1 MSLKPTI
8 WEDEVSPEFVDEVI
22 KYLEEEAD
30 LKDIDYTPYD
40 YSTIAVGK
48 FQRDVES
55 GKRDVECGMKCK
67 KIGWN
72 FHEESNTTER
82 MISNTM
88 YKLAIKANNHFRF
101 DLNHNRM
108 TMQLARWDEGE
119 SYFQWHAD
127 GHINFEGENRKL
139 AFSLFLKPAKKG
151 GHFLVNTINQFI
163 ENTEDVKSPSVF
175 VETIEEAPGKVIA
188 FPAYCNH
195 CVTPVEKGNR
205 YSLVTWIFGP
215 EWK

>member
-1 MSLKPTI
+1 MPLKPTV
-8 WEDEVSPEFVDEVI
+8 WEDEVSQNFVNEAI
-22 KYLEEEAD
+22 KYIEEEAD
-30 LKDIDYTPYD
+30 LKDIDYAPYD

-72 FHEESNTTER
+72 FHEESNDTEI

-101 DLNHNRM
+101 ILNHNRM

-119 SYFQWHAD
+119 SYFHWHAD
-127 GHINFEGENRKL
+127 GHVNFEGENRKL
-139 AFSLFLKPAKKG
+139 AFSLFLKPAEKG
-151 GHFLVNTINQFI
+151 GHLLINTINQFI

-205 YSLVTWIFGP
+205 YSLVVWIFGP

>member
-1 MSLKPTI
+1 MPLKPTV
-8 WEDEVSPEFVDEVI
+8 WEDEVSQNFVNEAI
-22 KYLEEEAD
+22 KYIEEEAD

-72 FHEESNTTER
+72 FHDEKNTTER

-127 GHINFEGENRKL
+127 GHVNFEGESRKL
-139 AFSLFLKPAKKG
+139 AFSLFLKPAEKG
-151 GHFLVNTINQFI
+151 GQLLINTINQFI

-175 VETIEEAPGKVIA
+175 VETIEEASGKVVA

-205 YSLVTWIFGP
+205 YSLVAWIFGP